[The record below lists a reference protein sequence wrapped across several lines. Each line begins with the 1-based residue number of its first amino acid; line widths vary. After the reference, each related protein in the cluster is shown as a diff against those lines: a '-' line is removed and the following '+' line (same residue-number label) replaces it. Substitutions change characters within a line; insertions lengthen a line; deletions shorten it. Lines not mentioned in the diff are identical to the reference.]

1 MLLKNN
7 FGYNISCS
15 EHINESNST
24 IIIAMHGFAGDK
36 TSGCIK
42 KLQEVMHNHNVGLIT
57 FDWPSHGESEVD
69 GNNLTVVNCL
79 NDLKTVYD
87 YVKNKVPRANIVAFA
102 TSFGGYITMLYNS
115 IYPEDF
121 NKIILRAPAINMYRV
136 LMNNVIDDKM
146 ISSLKNNGY
155 FDFGFERMM
164 KVNKDFVSE
173 LQEKDVS
180 KLYSEKQCLNVH
192 IIHGSN
198 DDIVPISD
206 SKEFCISTGASL
218 HIVHNANHRF
228 DQVGQVEE
236 VIELAKGILLC
247 DE

>member
-1 MLLKNN
+1 MVLKSNS
-7 FGYNISCS
+7 GYNISCS
-15 EHINESNST
+15 EHISENNST
-24 IIIAMHGFAGDK
+24 VIIAMHGFAGDK

-42 KLQEVMHNHNVGLIT
+42 KLQETMHNCNIGLIT
-57 FDWPSHGESEVD
+57 FDWPAHGESEVD
-69 GNNLTVVNCL
+69 GNNLTISNCL

-87 YVKNKVPRANIVAFA
+87 YVKNKVPMANIVAFA

-115 IYPEDF
+115 IYPKKF

-146 ISSLKNNGY
+146 ILSLKNNGY

-173 LQEKDVS
+173 LHQKDVS
-180 KLYSEKQCLNVH
+180 SLYREKQCLNVY

-206 SKEFCISTGASL
+206 SKEFCTSTGANL
-218 HIVHNANHRF
+218 YIVHNANHRF
-228 DQVGQVEE
+228 DQPGQVEE
-236 VIELAKGILLC
+236 VVEIAKGILLS